1 MMTCCCLVCTLILW
15 PRSFGPHCSPW
26 WIADEMKCCS
36 RLRVALRMNCET
48 PLTESW
54 GRWLTITCSTDV
66 FATFGQQE
74 QFVMHNTN
82 ICHHLLRWHAVSAQL
97 LILTPS
103 IWSRVCGRL
112 LSFSPVFSLF
122 RLRFWSSALWLLLFR
137 VFKPLLLLLEFRLPM
152 LLLYL
157 DDCTSVSFQGNT
169 EVN

>member
-36 RLRVALRMNCET
+36 RLRDALRMNCET

-97 LILTPS
+97 LILHHPS
-103 IWSRVCGRL
+103 EVVFVAVCWVSVQCSLCFDSDFDPVHSGCCC
-112 LSFSPVFSLF
+112 SGFSNLCCCC
-122 RLRFWSSALWLLLFR
+122 WSSGCQCYCCTLTIA
-137 VFKPLLLLLEFRLPM
+137 PLLASRGI
-152 LLLYL
+152 
-157 DDCTSVSFQGNT
+157 QR
-169 EVN
+169 